1 MASKRCCLISA
12 FDSFFTLL
20 LILSF
25 TVDFFFPGAGKS
37 SRRVGAFNCGFK
49 VGVLIFQFFS

>member
-20 LILSF
+20 LTLSF
-25 TVDFFFPGAGKS
+25 TVVFFLPAAGKS
-37 SRRVGAFNCGFK
+37 SRRVGAFNGGFT